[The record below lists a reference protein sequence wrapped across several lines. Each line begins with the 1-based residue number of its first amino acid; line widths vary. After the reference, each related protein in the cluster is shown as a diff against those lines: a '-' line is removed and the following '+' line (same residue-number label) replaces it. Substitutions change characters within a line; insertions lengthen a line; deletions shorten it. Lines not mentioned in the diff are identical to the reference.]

1 MSSPRRSWLYRSRA
15 TSVTSPVLF
24 LCLTVGLFAPQLHAQ
39 GTIIQ
44 YGHKAKVDKGPRA
57 VGLVQLPAKGK
68 PRLIPVAVMV
78 DGKFYD
84 ADSYKAAPVPMA
96 VDFGTVYE
104 AFHGGVSQGIFT
116 ITQPGQLEHTWIAEG
131 KWLSGDMRAAEEK
144 KKKKFSPPVIED
156 ENGPPVLHRRKT
168 ADSENK
174 DEKKDQSKDDK
185 KDQSKD
191 DKDKQ
196 AKDAKEATGD
206 TKDKSASSSD
216 KSASPDQKQPPEK
229 PKEEQKTPTATPGST
244 TAASPPPATPKA
256 SSENDSSSSSE
267 EPPSD
272 PNRPRLR
279 RGAPPDPN
287 VRRDVYTKFE
297 RLPAPAAKS
306 SATQKTGAADS
317 AALQVTTYPA
327 VSDAGGP
334 DPTPYVYDVK
344 PGEEESYRAK
354 MLELAGAQ
362 LRGPTL
368 AAKQAKASRQKSSS
382 AKATK
387 LPKVEFD
394 DVALRIFD
402 LSNSNE
408 PVLVLS
414 AKARVVAAGGS
425 DDAVEP
431 KEITLI
437 ARTNLE
443 GELKKLFFSQTDS
456 RHLDETPRMEI
467 VDAVDADGDGR
478 GELLFRRIFDNGS
491 AYGIYRVSSDK
502 LWPLFEGTP

>member
-1 MSSPRRSWLYRSRA
+1 MGLSAPRL
-15 TSVTSPVLF
+15 
-24 LCLTVGLFAPQLHAQ
+24 QAQ

-44 YGHKAKVDKGPRA
+44 YGQKAKVDKGPRA

-68 PRLIPVAVMV
+68 PRLIPIAIMV

-96 VDFGTVYE
+96 VDFGIVYE

-131 KWLSGDMRAAEEK
+131 KWLSTDMRAAEEK
-144 KKKKFSPPVIED
+144 KKKKFTPPVVED

-168 ADSENK
+168 ADSDNK
-174 DEKKDQSKDDK
+174 DEKKEQGKDDK
-185 KDQSKD
+185 KDESKD

-196 AKDAKEATGD
+196 TKDATAD
-206 TKDKSASSSD
+206 SKDKGAASAD
-216 KSASPDQKQPPEK
+216 KSSAPDQKQPAEK
-229 PKEEQKTPTATPGST
+229 QKEGQKEEQRTATTANSGST
-244 TAASPPPATPKA
+244 TAANSSPGAATSSPKA
-256 SSENDSSSSSE
+256 STENERASSE

-279 RGAPPDPN
+279 RGAPADPN
-287 VRRDVYTKFE
+287 VRRDVYAKFE
-297 RLPAPAAKS
+297 PLPAPSAKS
-306 SATQKTGAADS
+306 SSTQKTGAPDS
-317 AALQVTTYPA
+317 ATLQVTTYPA

-344 PGEEESYRAK
+344 PSEEETYRAK

-362 LRGPTL
+362 LRGPSL
-368 AAKQAKASRQKSSS
+368 AAKQAKASSQQSAQKSAN
-382 AKATK
+382 AKTSK

-394 DVALRIFD
+394 DVAMRIFD

-414 AKARVVAAGGS
+414 AKARVVVAGRS
-425 DDAVEP
+425 DDEVEP
-431 KEITLI
+431 KQVTLI

>member
-1 MSSPRRSWLYRSRA
+1 MRL
-15 TSVTSPVLF
+15 
-24 LCLTVGLFAPQLHAQ
+24 QAQ
-39 GTIIQ
+39 GPIIQ
-44 YGHKAKVDKGPRA
+44 YGHKVKIDKGPRA

-68 PRLIPVAVMV
+68 PRLIPIAIMV

-96 VDFGTVYE
+96 VDFGIVYE
-104 AFHGGVSQGIFT
+104 AFQGGVSQGIFT

-131 KWLSGDMRAAEEK
+131 KWLSADMRAAEEK
-144 KKKKFSPPVIED
+144 KKKKFAPPSIED

-174 DEKKDQSKDDK
+174 DEKKNQSKDDK
-185 KDQSKD
+185 KDPSKD

-196 AKDAKEATGD
+196 GKEAKDAKAANGE
-206 TKDKSASSSD
+206 DKTAAASD
-216 KSASPDQKQPPEK
+216 KSASPDQKQPQEK
-229 PKEEQKTPTATPGST
+229 PKEEQKTATAAPGST
-244 TAASPPPATPKA
+244 NAASPAPDAPKA
-256 SSENDSSSSSE
+256 STENESSSSSD
-267 EPPSD
+267 EPPAD

-279 RGAPPDPN
+279 RGAPADPN
-287 VRRDVYTKFE
+287 VRRDVYAKFE
-297 RLPAPAAKS
+297 PLPAVAAKS
-306 SATQKTGAADS
+306 SATQKAGATES
-317 AALQVTTYPA
+317 AAIQVTTYPA

-344 PGEEESYRAK
+344 PSEEETYRAK

-368 AAKQAKASRQKSSS
+368 AAKQAKVSSQKSTT
-382 AKATK
+382 AKASK

-425 DDAVEP
+425 DDQVEP

>member
-1 MSSPRRSWLYRSRA
+1 MP
-15 TSVTSPVLF
+15 
-24 LCLTVGLFAPQLHAQ
+24 LHAQ
-39 GTIIQ
+39 GPIIQ
-44 YGHKAKVDKGPRA
+44 YGQKVKVDKGPRA

-68 PRLIPVAVMV
+68 PRLIPIAIMV

-96 VDFGTVYE
+96 VDFGIVYE

-131 KWLSGDMRAAEEK
+131 KWLSADMRAAEEK
-144 KKKKFSPPVIED
+144 KKKKFAPPAIED

-174 DEKKDQSKDDK
+174 DEKKDQSKHEK

-196 AKDAKEATGD
+196 GKDAKEATGD
-206 TKDKSASSSD
+206 SKDKSAASAG
-216 KSASPDQKQPPEK
+216 KSAPPDQKQPPEAR
-229 PKEEQKTPTATPGST
+229 KEETKTATANSGST
-244 TAASPPPATPKA
+244 TAPSATAAGTPAPPKV
-256 SSENDSSSSSE
+256 SSDTGSSSSD

-279 RGAPPDPN
+279 RGAPADPN
-287 VRRDVYTKFE
+287 VRRDVYAKFE
-297 RLPAPAAKS
+297 PLPAPSAKS
-306 SATQKTGAADS
+306 SANQKAGATDS
-317 AALQVTTYPA
+317 AAIQVTTYPA

-334 DPTPYVYDVK
+334 DPTPYAYDVK
-344 PGEEESYRAK
+344 PSEEESYRAK

-362 LRGPTL
+362 LRGPAL
-368 AAKQAKASRQKSSS
+368 AAKQAKVSRQKSSS

-414 AKARVVAAGGS
+414 AKARVVVAGKA
-425 DDAVEP
+425 DNEVEP